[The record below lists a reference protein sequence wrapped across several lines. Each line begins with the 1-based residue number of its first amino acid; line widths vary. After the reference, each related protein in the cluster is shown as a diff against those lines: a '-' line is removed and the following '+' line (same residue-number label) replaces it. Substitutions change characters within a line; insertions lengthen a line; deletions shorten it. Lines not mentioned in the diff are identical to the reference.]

1 VNPIKPGELIKWYE
15 MYADYAGMIR
25 DTGIGIYLETI
36 TRDTIYYD
44 EPVVVA
50 KVYRNKF
57 NDIIELLE
65 KDVERLLEI

>member
-1 VNPIKPGELIKWYE
+1 MSSIKPGELIKWYE

-25 DTGIGIYLETI
+25 DAGIGVYLETI
-36 TRDTIYYD
+36 IRDNIYYD
-44 EPVVVA
+44 EPVIVA

>member
-1 VNPIKPGELIKWYE
+1 

-36 TRDTIYYD
+36 TRDNVYYD
-44 EPVVVA
+44 EPVIFA

-57 NDIIELLE
+57 NDIIELSE